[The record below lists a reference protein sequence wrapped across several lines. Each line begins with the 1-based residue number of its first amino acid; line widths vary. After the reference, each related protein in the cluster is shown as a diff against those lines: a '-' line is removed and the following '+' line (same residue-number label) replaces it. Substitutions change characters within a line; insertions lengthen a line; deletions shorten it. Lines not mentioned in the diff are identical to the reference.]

1 MVWPHELHQHL
12 APDRPADLHDQVLKD
27 GPRLEAVPPQHA
39 VPGDRQVQR
48 PEHAGCD
55 LSAGNGR
62 RFVGPGPD
70 ADDRRNGRRRR
81 ACGRDP
87 DNGVGRPGAAGGGRP
102 PAPPAPL
109 PVGRCG
115 RARQRADLFLGH
127 RDVPFPA
134 GEDGVD
140 SLLHLLGEQ
149 ALGPGRRVQL
159 RGDPE
164 LLGAGHAELAQG
176 VDGDRGANVAQAR
189 EHLLSNAEMLA

>member
-1 MVWPHELHQHL
+1 MYGTRLPCWS
-12 APDRPADLHDQVLKD
+12 RVLR
-27 GPRLEAVPPQHA
+27 RLYSAALRLLRAEATPW
-39 VPGDRQVQR
+39 
-48 PEHAGCD
+48 AGAMR
-55 LSAGNGR
+55 SISGSRG
-62 RFVGPGPD
+62 
-70 ADDRRNGRRRR
+70 
-81 ACGRDP
+81 ACGWDLY
-87 DNGVGRPGAAGGGRP
+87 NGLGRPGAAGGGRP

-115 RARQRADLFLGH
+115 RDRQRAGLFLGQ

-134 GEDGVD
+134 GEDGLD

-149 ALGPGRRVQL
+149 ALGPGRQVQL

-176 VDGDRGANVAQAR
+176 VDGGRGADVAQAG